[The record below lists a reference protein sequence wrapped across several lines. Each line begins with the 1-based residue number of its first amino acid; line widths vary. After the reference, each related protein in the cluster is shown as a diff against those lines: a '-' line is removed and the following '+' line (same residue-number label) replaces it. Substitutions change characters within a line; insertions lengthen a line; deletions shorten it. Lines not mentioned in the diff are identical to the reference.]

1 MKIGSAIL
9 TTKSYSQFNRRGN
22 SFIKFRSNGTIKY
35 ARILTFFSCINDNL
49 ALVNIFQIQNS
60 LMDNFR
66 DGSSME
72 QFSSSK
78 ILATPN
84 HMVYG
89 TFSNLAVININ
100 LTIAPVIGMVE
111 KDAYYY
117 ILDLPNRNEGS

>member
-1 MKIGSAIL
+1 MTIGSAIL
-9 TTKSYSQFNRRGN
+9 TTKSYIQFNRRGN
-22 SFIKFRSNGTIKY
+22 SFIKFRSNATIKY

-66 DGSSME
+66 DRSSME

-84 HMVYG
+84 HIVYG

-111 KDAYYY
+111 KDGYYY

>member
-1 MKIGSAIL
+1 
-9 TTKSYSQFNRRGN
+9 
-22 SFIKFRSNGTIKY
+22 
-35 ARILTFFSCINDNL
+35 
-49 ALVNIFQIQNS
+49 
-60 LMDNFR
+60 MDNFR
-66 DGSSME
+66 DRISME
-72 QFSSSK
+72 QFSSLK

-84 HMVYG
+84 HIVYG

>member
-1 MKIGSAIL
+1 
-9 TTKSYSQFNRRGN
+9 
-22 SFIKFRSNGTIKY
+22 
-35 ARILTFFSCINDNL
+35 
-49 ALVNIFQIQNS
+49 
-60 LMDNFR
+60 MDNFR
-66 DGSSME
+66 DRSSME
-72 QFSSSK
+72 QFSSLK

-84 HMVYG
+84 HIVSG

>member
-1 MKIGSAIL
+1 MKIGSVIL
-9 TTKSYSQFNRRGN
+9 TTKSYSQFNGRDN
-22 SFIKFRSNGTIKY
+22 SFIKFRSNGTTKY

-66 DGSSME
+66 DRSSME
-72 QFSSSK
+72 QFSSLK

-84 HMVYG
+84 HIVYG
-89 TFSNLAVININ
+89 TFSNLAVINID